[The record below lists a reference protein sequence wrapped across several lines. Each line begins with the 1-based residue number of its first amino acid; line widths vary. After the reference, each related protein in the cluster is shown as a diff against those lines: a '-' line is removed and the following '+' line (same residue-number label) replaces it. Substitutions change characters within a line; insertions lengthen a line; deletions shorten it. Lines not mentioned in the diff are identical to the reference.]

1 MSADSTRSR
10 PSPSPAPGGEPPRR
24 RSRKWFVIG
33 LGAIVLVILAGG
45 VGAASLISGL
55 FKTKREDLLTHT
67 VREEYLPVSVVER
80 GTLESAN
87 NIDVVCKV
95 KAGARG
101 TFASTIKWVIDDGT
115 LVGKGDPILDL
126 DDSALKDQEQSQS
139 ILVARATSLHI
150 KAKEDLAIQLK
161 VNDSDKASKLAALK
175 VAELDLEKFLGVR
188 REPML
193 DALGAITMG
202 AATVIERGEYRMK
215 FDDVSGRLK
224 LAESDLEAYR
234 DRSAWA
240 ERAVKLGYLT
250 PSQAKVERSKLDSA
264 LDNFGKLQSEKYA
277 LENFTRARELTNL
290 ISLFEV
296 SKAGYEQALLQAHAK
311 QVQLEAELQTNSLV
325 LQQEL
330 DKLTEIKSQ
339 LAACK
344 VQAPQAGMVVYYK
357 DPSSRYSGSTQG
369 LIALGEQVKEGQKLL
384 RIPDLTHMQTTAKIH
399 EALVS
404 RIKGDDRRPTEM
416 AKTLNFGLLTNPH
429 AFSRLFSQS
438 DYYWSALRDS
448 VRDKEYTTASQGQP
462 AIVRVDSFPDRVYKG
477 RVKTVALVA
486 SAADFFSSDV
496 KLYPTVVSIDEGD
509 MQGLKPDMSAEVTV
523 QVDPAETKV
532 LTVPIQAI
540 VGGAELG
547 SKRKLFVMNGT
558 TPEEHEVE
566 LGLFNDKMVEVKSG
580 IKAGDQVVLN
590 PKVIVGDKAKT
601 RDEAEAPRG
610 PRGGNGKDGKD
621 KTKAAKPKVPGGDAQ
636 QPKTN

>member
-1 MSADSTRSR
+1 MVAAVYL
-10 PSPSPAPGGEPPRR
+10 PAM
-24 RSRKWFVIG
+24 
-33 LGAIVLVILAGG
+33 
-45 VGAASLISGL
+45 
-55 FKTKREDLLTHT
+55 FKPKREDLLTHL
-67 VREEYLPVSVVER
+67 VREEYLPITVVER
-80 GTLESAN
+80 GTLESSN

-95 KAGARG
+95 KAGSKG
-101 TFASTIKWVIDDGT
+101 TFSSTIKWVIDDGT

-139 ILVARATSLHI
+139 ILVAKANSLFI

-161 VNDSDKASKLAALK
+161 VNDSDLAAKLASLK

-188 REPML
+188 REASL
-193 DALGAITMG
+193 DALGAIAM
-202 AATVIERGEYRMK
+202 APATIIERGEYRMK

-264 LDNFGKLQSEKYA
+264 LDNYGKLQAEKYA

-290 ISLFEV
+290 LSLFEV
-296 SKAGYEQALLQAHAK
+296 AKAGYEQAVLQAHAK
-311 QVQLEAELQTNSLV
+311 QVQLEAELQTNSLI

-330 DKLTEIKSQ
+330 DKFHEIQLQ

-344 VQAPQAGMVVYYK
+344 VVAPQAGMVVYYK
-357 DPSSRYSGSTQG
+357 DPSSSSRYGSSSQG
-369 LIALGEQVKEGQKLL
+369 LIAVGEQVKEGQKLL
-384 RIPDLTHMQTTAKIH
+384 RIPDLAHMQTTAKIH

-404 RIKGDDRRPTEM
+404 RVKGDDRRPTEM
-416 AKTLNFGLLTNPH
+416 AKTLNFGFLTNPH

-438 DYYWSALRDS
+438 DYYWNSLRDS
-448 VRDKEYTTASQGQP
+448 VRDKEYTIASQGQP

-477 RVKTVALVA
+477 RVKTVALV
-486 SAADFFSSDV
+486 SSSADFFSSDV
-496 KLYPTVVSIDEGD
+496 KLYPTIISIDEGE
-509 MQGLKPDMSAEVTV
+509 MQGLKPDMSAEVTI

-532 LTVPIQAI
+532 LTVPIQAV
-540 VGGAELG
+540 VGGADLG
-547 SKRKLFVMNGT
+547 DTRKLFVMNGG
-558 TPEEHEVE
+558 TPEEREVE
-566 LGLFNDKMVEVKSG
+566 LGLFNDKMVEVKRG
-580 IKAGDQVVLN
+580 IRAGDLVVLN

-601 RDEAEAPRG
+601 RDESEAPRG
-610 PRGGNGKDGKD
+610 PRGGNGKTND
-621 KTKAAKPKVPGGDAQ
+621 KSKAENPKTPGAGAP

>member
-1 MSADSTRSR
+1 MVAAVYL
-10 PSPSPAPGGEPPRR
+10 PAM
-24 RSRKWFVIG
+24 
-33 LGAIVLVILAGG
+33 
-45 VGAASLISGL
+45 
-55 FKTKREDLLTHT
+55 FKPKREDLLTHL
-67 VREEYLPVSVVER
+67 VREEYLPVTVVER
-80 GTLESAN
+80 GTLESSN

-95 KAGARG
+95 KAGSKG
-101 TFASTIKWVIDDGT
+101 TFSSTIKWVIDDGT

-139 ILVARATSLHI
+139 ILVAKANSLFI

-161 VNDSDKASKLAALK
+161 VNDSDLAAKLASLK

-188 REPML
+188 REASL
-193 DALGAITMG
+193 DALGAIAM
-202 AATVIERGEYRMK
+202 APATIIERGEYRMK

-264 LDNFGKLQSEKYA
+264 LDNYGKLQAEKYA

-290 ISLFEV
+290 LSLFEV
-296 SKAGYEQALLQAHAK
+296 AKAGYEQAVLQAHAK
-311 QVQLEAELQTNSLV
+311 QVQLEAELQTNSLI

-330 DKLTEIKSQ
+330 DKFHEIQLQ

-344 VQAPQAGMVVYYK
+344 VVAPQAGMVVYYK
-357 DPSSRYSGSTQG
+357 DPSSSSRYGSSSQG
-369 LIALGEQVKEGQKLL
+369 LIAVGEQVKEGQKLL
-384 RIPDLTHMQTTAKIH
+384 RIPDLAHMQTTAKIH

-404 RIKGDDRRPTEM
+404 RVKGDDRRPTEM
-416 AKTLNFGLLTNPH
+416 AKTLNFGFLTNPH

-438 DYYWSALRDS
+438 DYYWNSLRDS
-448 VRDKEYTTASQGQP
+448 VRDKEYTIASQGQP

-477 RVKTVALVA
+477 RVKTVALV
-486 SAADFFSSDV
+486 SSSADFFSSDV
-496 KLYPTVVSIDEGD
+496 KLYPTIISIDEGE
-509 MQGLKPDMSAEVTV
+509 MQGLKPDMSAEVTI

-532 LTVPIQAI
+532 LTVPIQAV
-540 VGGAELG
+540 VGGADLG
-547 SKRKLFVMNGT
+547 DTRKLFVMNGG
-558 TPEEHEVE
+558 TPEEREVE
-566 LGLFNDKMVEVKSG
+566 LGLFNDKMVEVKRG
-580 IKAGDQVVLN
+580 IRAGDLVVLN

-601 RDEAEAPRG
+601 RDESEAPRG
-610 PRGGNGKDGKD
+610 PRGGNGKTND
-621 KTKAAKPKVPGGDAQ
+621 KSKGGNPKTPGAGVP

>member
-1 MSADSTRSR
+1 
-10 PSPSPAPGGEPPRR
+10 
-24 RSRKWFVIG
+24 VIG
-33 LGAIVLVILAGG
+33 LSLIVLVIIGGG
-45 VGAASLISGL
+45 VGAAVLISGL
-55 FKTKREDLLTHT
+55 FKQKREDLLTHT
-67 VREEYLPVSVVER
+67 VREEYLPVTVVER

-115 LVGKGDPILDL
+115 LVGRGDPILDL

-139 ILVARATSLHI
+139 ILVARANSAHI
-150 KAKEDLAIQLK
+150 KAKQDLAIQLK
-161 VNDSDKASKLAALK
+161 ANDSDIASKIAALK

-188 REPML
+188 HEPML
-193 DALGAITMG
+193 DPLGAVTMG
-202 AATVIERGEYRMK
+202 AVTVIERGEYRMK
-215 FDDVSGRLK
+215 LDDVSGRLK
-224 LAESDLEAYR
+224 LADSDLEAYR

-264 LDNFGKLQSEKYA
+264 LDNFGKITAEKYA

-296 SKAGYEQALLQAHAK
+296 AKAGYEQAVLQAHAK
-311 QVQLEAELQTNSLV
+311 QVQLEAELQTNTLV

-330 DKLTEIKSQ
+330 DKLGEIQSQ

-344 VQAPQAGMVVYYK
+344 VVAPQSGMVVYYK
-357 DPSSRYSGSTQG
+357 DPSASGRFGGSTQG
-369 LIALGEQVKEGQKLL
+369 LIATGEQVKEGQKML
-384 RIPDLTHMQTTAKIH
+384 RIPDLQHMQTTAKIH

-438 DYYWSALRDS
+438 DFYWNVLRDS
-448 VRDKEYTTASQGQP
+448 VRDKEYTIASQGQP

-496 KLYPTVVSIDEGD
+496 KLYPTIVSIDEGD

-523 QVDPAETKV
+523 QVDPADTKV

-547 SKRKLFVMNGT
+547 TKRKLFVMNGT
-558 TPEEHEVE
+558 IPEEREVE
-566 LGLFNDKMVEVKSG
+566 LGLFNDKMVEVRNG
-580 IKAGDQVVLN
+580 INAGDQVVLN

-610 PRGGNGKDGKD
+610 PRGGGTGKDGKGE
-621 KTKAAKPKVPGGDAQ
+621 KKSKGGKGPGGAAGGAPQ

>member
-1 MSADSTRSR
+1 M
-10 PSPSPAPGGEPPRR
+10 
-24 RSRKWFVIG
+24 
-33 LGAIVLVILAGG
+33 
-45 VGAASLISGL
+45 
-55 FKTKREDLLTHT
+55 FKPKREDLLTHL
-67 VREEYLPVSVVER
+67 VREEYLPVTVVER
-80 GTLESAN
+80 GTLESSN

-95 KAGARG
+95 KAGSKG
-101 TFASTIKWVIDDGT
+101 TFSSTIKWVIDDGT

-139 ILVARATSLHI
+139 ILVAKANSLFI

-161 VNDSDKASKLAALK
+161 VNDSDLAAKLASLK

-188 REPML
+188 REASL
-193 DALGAITMG
+193 DALGAIAM
-202 AATVIERGEYRMK
+202 APATIIERGEYRMK

-264 LDNFGKLQSEKYA
+264 LDNYGKLQAEKYA

-290 ISLFEV
+290 LSLFEV
-296 SKAGYEQALLQAHAK
+296 AKAGYEQAVLQAHAK
-311 QVQLEAELQTNSLV
+311 QVQLEAELQTNSLI

-330 DKLTEIKSQ
+330 DKFHEIQLQ

-344 VQAPQAGMVVYYK
+344 VVAPQAGMVVYYK
-357 DPSSRYSGSTQG
+357 DPSSSSRYGGSSQG
-369 LIALGEQVKEGQKLL
+369 LIAVGEQVKEGQKLL
-384 RIPDLTHMQTTAKIH
+384 RIPDLAHMQTTAKIH

-404 RIKGDDRRPTEM
+404 RVKGDDRRPTEM
-416 AKTLNFGLLTNPH
+416 AKTLNFGFLTNPH

-438 DYYWSALRDS
+438 DYYWNSLRDS
-448 VRDKEYTTASQGQP
+448 VRDKEYTIASQGQP

-477 RVKTVALVA
+477 RVKTVALV
-486 SAADFFSSDV
+486 SSSADFFSSDV
-496 KLYPTVVSIDEGD
+496 KLYPTIISIDEGE
-509 MQGLKPDMSAEVTV
+509 MQGLKPDMSAEVTI

-532 LTVPIQAI
+532 LTVPIQAV
-540 VGGAELG
+540 VGGADLG
-547 SKRKLFVMNGT
+547 DTRKLFVMNGG
-558 TPEEHEVE
+558 TPEEREVE
-566 LGLFNDKMVEVKSG
+566 LGLFNDKMVEVKRG
-580 IKAGDQVVLN
+580 IRAGDLVVLN

-601 RDEAEAPRG
+601 RDESEAPRG
-610 PRGGNGKDGKD
+610 PRGGNGKTND
-621 KTKAAKPKVPGGDAQ
+621 KSKAENPKTPGAGAP

>member
-1 MSADSTRSR
+1 MVAAVYL
-10 PSPSPAPGGEPPRR
+10 PAM
-24 RSRKWFVIG
+24 
-33 LGAIVLVILAGG
+33 
-45 VGAASLISGL
+45 
-55 FKTKREDLLTHT
+55 FKPKREDLLTHL
-67 VREEYLPVSVVER
+67 VREEYLPITVVER
-80 GTLESAN
+80 GTLESSN

-95 KAGARG
+95 KAGSKG
-101 TFASTIKWVIDDGT
+101 TFSSTIKWVIDDGT

-139 ILVARATSLHI
+139 ILVAKANSLFI

-161 VNDSDKASKLAALK
+161 VNDSDLAAKLASLK

-188 REPML
+188 REASL
-193 DALGAITMG
+193 DALGAIAM
-202 AATVIERGEYRMK
+202 APATIIERGEYRMK

-264 LDNFGKLQSEKYA
+264 LDNYGKLQAEKYA

-290 ISLFEV
+290 LSLFEV
-296 SKAGYEQALLQAHAK
+296 AKAGYEQAVLQAHAK
-311 QVQLEAELQTNSLV
+311 QVQLEAELQTNSLI

-330 DKLTEIKSQ
+330 DKFHEIQLQ

-344 VQAPQAGMVVYYK
+344 VVAPQAGMVVYYK
-357 DPSSRYSGSTQG
+357 DPSSSSRYGSSSQG
-369 LIALGEQVKEGQKLL
+369 LIAVGEQVKEGQKLL
-384 RIPDLTHMQTTAKIH
+384 RIPDLARMQTTAKIH

-404 RIKGDDRRPTEM
+404 RVKGDDRRPTEM
-416 AKTLNFGLLTNPH
+416 AKTLNFGFLTNPH

-438 DYYWSALRDS
+438 DYYWNSLRDS
-448 VRDKEYTTASQGQP
+448 VRDKEYTIASQGQP

-477 RVKTVALVA
+477 RVKTVALV
-486 SAADFFSSDV
+486 SSSADFFSSDV
-496 KLYPTVVSIDEGD
+496 KLYPTIISIDEGE
-509 MQGLKPDMSAEVTV
+509 MQGLKPDMSAEVTI

-532 LTVPIQAI
+532 LTVPIQAV
-540 VGGAELG
+540 VGGADLG
-547 SKRKLFVMNGT
+547 DTRKLFVMNGG
-558 TPEEHEVE
+558 TPEEREVE
-566 LGLFNDKMVEVKSG
+566 LGLFNDKMVEVKRG
-580 IKAGDQVVLN
+580 IRAGDLVVLN

-601 RDEAEAPRG
+601 RDESEAPRG
-610 PRGGNGKDGKD
+610 PRGGNGKTND
-621 KTKAAKPKVPGGDAQ
+621 KSKAENPKTPGAGAP

>member
-1 MSADSTRSR
+1 VSLL
-10 PSPSPAPGGEPPRR
+10 G
-24 RSRKWFVIG
+24 G
-33 LGAIVLVILAGG
+33 LGFGTYYL
-45 VGAASLISGL
+45 SGS
-55 FKTKREDLLTHT
+55 FKSKREDLLTHL
-67 VREEYLPVSVVER
+67 VKEEYLPVTVVER
-80 GTLESAN
+80 GTLESSN

-95 KAGARG
+95 KAGTRG

-139 ILVARATSLHI
+139 ILVAKANSLYI

-161 VNDSDKASKLAALK
+161 VNDSDLAAKLAALK

-188 REPML
+188 REAAL
-193 DALGAITMG
+193 DALGAIAMSP
-202 AATVIERGEYRMK
+202 ATIIERGEYRMK

-264 LDNFGKLQSEKYA
+264 LDNFGKLQAEKFA

-290 ISLFEV
+290 LSLFEV
-296 SKAGYEQALLQAHAK
+296 AKAGYEQAVLQAHAK
-311 QVQLEAELQTNSLV
+311 QVQMEAELQTTTLV

-330 DKLTEIKSQ
+330 DKFQEIQSQ

-344 VQAPQAGMVVYYK
+344 LTAPQAGMVVYYK
-357 DPSSRYSGSTQG
+357 DPSASSRFGGSSSQG
-369 LIALGEQVKEGQKLL
+369 LIAVGEQVKEGQKLL
-384 RIPDLTHMQTTAKIH
+384 RIPDLAHMQTTAKIH

-404 RIKGDDRRPTEM
+404 RIRGDDRRPTEM
-416 AKTLNFGLLTNPH
+416 AKTLNFGFLLNPH
-429 AFSRLFSQS
+429 AFSRIVSQS
-438 DYYWSALRDS
+438 DHCWNALRDS
-448 VRDKEYTTASQGQP
+448 VRDKEYTIASKGQP
-462 AIVRVDSFPDRVYKG
+462 ALVRVDSFPDRVYKG

-509 MQGLKPDMSAEVTV
+509 MQGLKPDMSAEVTI
-523 QVDPAETKV
+523 QVDPADTKV

-547 SKRKLFVMNGT
+547 TKRKLFVMNGAN
-558 TPEEHEVE
+558 PEEREVE

-580 IKAGDQVVLN
+580 IQAGELVVLN

-601 RDEAEAPRG
+601 RDESEAPRG
-610 PRGGNGKDGKD
+610 PRGGAAGNGKDGKTKG
-621 KTKAAKPKVPGGDAQ
+621 KTKPAAPAGVAPGGGSVPFVPVAGTG